1 MIKLIIGICIGLWLG
16 VEFND
21 EIMYLIET
29 FQNTTRTKQASGG
42 LAKMLGE

>member
-29 FQNTTRTKQASGG
+29 FQNN
-42 LAKMLGE
+42 